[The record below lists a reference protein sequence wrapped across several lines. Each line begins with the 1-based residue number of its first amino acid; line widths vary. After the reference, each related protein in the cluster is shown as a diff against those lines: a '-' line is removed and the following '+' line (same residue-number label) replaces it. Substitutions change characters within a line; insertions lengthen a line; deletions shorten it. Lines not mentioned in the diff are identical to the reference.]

1 MSRFIEWVSV
11 FIMAAIMLASF
22 LYILVGSDV

>member
-1 MSRFIEWVSV
+1 MSRFLEWVSV
-11 FIMAAIMLASF
+11 FVMAAIMLASF

>member
-11 FIMAAIMLASF
+11 FVMAAIMLASF
-22 LYILVGSDV
+22 IYILIGSDV